1 MRATKRKD
9 DVVVWKNRS
18 IHGSRPNN
26 TATCDLL
33 TGQEAE
39 KPSEARIT
47 MNVCCN
53 KRKKNFLRFQSI
65 LMNIFILL
73 LEM

>member
-1 MRATKRKD
+1 MVQKMRATKRKD

-18 IHGSRPNN
+18 IHGSGPNN

-47 MNVCCN
+47 MNVC
-53 KRKKNFLRFQSI
+53 
-65 LMNIFILL
+65 
-73 LEM
+73 